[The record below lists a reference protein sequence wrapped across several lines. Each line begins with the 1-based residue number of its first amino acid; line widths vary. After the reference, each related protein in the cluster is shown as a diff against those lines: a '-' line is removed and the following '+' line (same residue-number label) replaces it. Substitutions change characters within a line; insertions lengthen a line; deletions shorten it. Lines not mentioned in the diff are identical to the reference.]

1 MTARLPYTA
10 VTSAGDAYE
19 IRFPLHPETRS
30 PERVSGL
37 LSSALEA
44 ISKDVESGTPI
55 SDGDVLQALS
65 MALAIR
71 ARLVDAAPGASLRLM
86 HELVDSAFAAA
97 LEARCYRAGRA

>member
-1 MTARLPYTA
+1 MITRLSYTA
-10 VTSAGDAYE
+10 VSSAGDAYE

-30 PERVSGL
+30 PERVSDL

-71 ARLVDAAPGASLRLM
+71 ARLVDAAPGTSLRLM